1 MVASRT
7 EPLIS
12 GPELFCR
19 FALPPNVLGYCGP
32 SDTRL
37 VGELLQGGSLA
48 LAEMRHTATAFA
60 GAWPYLKLISSVT
73 GGDPLDYDVVEAY
86 WLGNSL
92 LKRIDLQT
100 MGNSVSD
107 RFQAQ
112 AGPEWPMIAHSLGSQ
127 ARPSH
132 SFHVFCVYPWVGLLR
147 SGAVDQ
153 ALHVLDRCR
162 IRWGEVLAEDDGALV
177 VSTRLLTW
185 DGRSLGIGQETMET
199 VQAPIDTQ
207 AIRVG
212 DQVAMH
218 WGYACQRITDSQRR
232 HLERYQALHMG
243 LANETGR
250 RLALRVEG

>member
-7 EPLIS
+7 QPVIS

-19 FALPPNVLGYCGP
+19 FAFPPNLLGYCGP
-32 SDTRL
+32 SDTGL
-37 VGELLQGGSLA
+37 VGDLLRGGEDA
-48 LAEMRHTATAFA
+48 LVEMRHAAVEFA
-60 GAWPYLKLISSVT
+60 GAWPYLELISAAV
-73 GGDPLDYDVVEAY
+73 GADPLAHRVVEAY

-92 LKRIDLQT
+92 LQRIDLQD
-100 MGNSVSD
+100 MGNSIAD
-107 RFQAQ
+107 RFKAQ
-112 AGPEWPMIAHSLGSQ
+112 AGPGWEMVARTLGSS
-127 ARPSH
+127 ARPTH

-162 IRWGEVLAEDDGALV
+162 IRWGTVAARENGALI

-185 DGRSLGIGQETMET
+185 DGRSLGMGDETRERVQPSADAQEI
-199 VQAPIDTQ
+199 A
-207 AIRVG
+207 VG

-218 WGYACQRITDSQRR
+218 WDYVCQRITETQRR
-232 HLERYQALHMG
+232 HLEKYQAMHMR

-250 RLALRVEG
+250 RLARRVEG